1 MKDLSVTLQEKISV
15 VEACL
20 KQTYVGIYNQEINLR
35 VAKKAED
42 DEMKKRA
49 VAELKKQEKMKDS
62 YEEILKELK
71 ALQKKEENDGTNQ
84 SGTDSKEET

>member
-42 DEMKKRA
+42 NAMKERA

-62 YEEILKELK
+62 YKEILKELK

-84 SGTDSKEET
+84 SGTDSKEEN